1 MTTSNTLFV
10 LTTDEGDHLM
20 PQGELT
26 TNLTGWLSNNSLY
39 NSDPNNLNIYG
50 DSGALVYLKD
60 DTALPPTL
68 ASLSAVPG
76 WNYVADPTELRFTQD
91 DFGIFHDFSSII
103 LERGGVM
110 IIFVIVVAFLLLF
123 LSGIYHLLQG
133 IWELRLGQ
141 NRNMFVTKCMLGA
154 GLIVFSFLVPY
165 IVMFTTSIHA
175 LQPTP

>member
-76 WNYVADPTELRFTQD
+76 WNYVADPTELSALRINVTAAPD
-91 DFGIFHDFSSII
+91 RNPS
-103 LERGGVM
+103 
-110 IIFVIVVAFLLLF
+110 FVLF
-123 LSGIYHLLQG
+123 AKPDVYYGY
-133 IWELRLGQ
+133 
-141 NRNMFVTKCMLGA
+141 
-154 GLIVFSFLVPY
+154 
-165 IVMFTTSIHA
+165 
-175 LQPTP
+175 